1 LEEKSG
7 RIEFRDILTSLGE
20 RKIDSLYIEGGSGAL
35 GSAFDSGIVNQ
46 EGRGIGLINKIKA
59 YKLQE
64 QGLDTEEA
72 NIALGFPPDMRDYGI
87 GAQILSDLNVRKMRL
102 MTNNPKKLVGLK
114 GHGIE
119 VVERVPLIMETNP
132 YDEKYFKTKKEK
144 MGHLF

>member
-1 LEEKSG
+1 MEEKSG
-7 RIEFRDILTSLGE
+7 RIEFRDILTLLGE
-20 RKIDSLYIEGGSGAL
+20 RKIDSLYIEGGSGVL

-144 MGHLF
+144 MDHLF